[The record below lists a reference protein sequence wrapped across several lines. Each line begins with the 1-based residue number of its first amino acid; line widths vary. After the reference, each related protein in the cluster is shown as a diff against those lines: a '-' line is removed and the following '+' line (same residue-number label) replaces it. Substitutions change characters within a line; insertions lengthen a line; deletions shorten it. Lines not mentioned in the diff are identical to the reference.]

1 MRINLK
7 KKLLLMKWKNLN
19 RTQTID
25 KVKFLKETIKSI
37 ENETLLTNN
46 SNDLRNLLIDR
57 LECEWDLE
65 LYYNNDLEAEL
76 FFDVKEK

>member
-1 MRINLK
+1 
-7 KKLLLMKWKNLN
+7 MKWKNLN

-76 FFDVKEK
+76 FFDAKEK

>member
-1 MRINLK
+1 
-7 KKLLLMKWKNLN
+7 MKWKNLN

-46 SNDLRNLLIDR
+46 SNDLRNLLVDR

-76 FFDVKEK
+76 FFDAKEK

>member
-1 MRINLK
+1 
-7 KKLLLMKWKNLN
+7 MKWKNLN

-37 ENETLLTNN
+37 ENKTLLTNN

>member
-1 MRINLK
+1 
-7 KKLLLMKWKNLN
+7 MKWKNLN

>member
-1 MRINLK
+1 
-7 KKLLLMKWKNLN
+7 MKWKNLN

-57 LECEWDLE
+57 LECVWDLE